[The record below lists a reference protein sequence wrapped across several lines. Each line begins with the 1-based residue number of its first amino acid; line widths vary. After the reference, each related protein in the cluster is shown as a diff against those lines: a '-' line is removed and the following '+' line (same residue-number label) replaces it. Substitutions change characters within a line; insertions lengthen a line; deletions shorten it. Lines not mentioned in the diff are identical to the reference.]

1 MIPFV
6 NLQIQHEGFLR
17 EYFRDLQKLFSTT
30 EFIGA
35 AGGISSKTVAAFE
48 DEFAKYLGVKH
59 VIGVNSGTDAL
70 LLGLDGLGVKPGD
83 EVITSVF
90 SFMATADVIVRL
102 GAKPVFVDIE
112 PVTCNL
118 NPALVQ
124 AAITDRTRVIIPV
137 HLYGQAADMGAIMD
151 LAQKHNLG
159 VVEDVAQACGAEW
172 SGKKLGSIGHCGA
185 FSFYPTKNLG
195 GAGDAGAIT
204 TDDDELAD
212 RLRSFR
218 DHGRAKSGA
227 FEAIGYNS
235 RLDPIQA
242 LYLHHKL
249 PDLDDMIL
257 DRQENA
263 RLYAQLFQGTEVTR
277 PTVPDDNSHSF
288 NLYTIQVR
296 DRKRLQAYLK
306 EKEIGSAVYYSE
318 PMHLTPAMEHLGY
331 GRGSFPVA
339 EDVAGHCLSVPV
351 WPGLKKRDIERVVG
365 VVNEFLENNVPM
377 ELRS

>member
-6 NLQIQHEGFLR
+6 NLQVQHDAFLK
-17 EYFRDLQKLFSTT
+17 EYFRDLQKLFSTC

-35 AGGISSKTVAAFE
+35 AGGVSSKTVAAFE
-48 DEFAKYLGVKH
+48 EEFAKYLGVKH

-70 LLGLDGLGVKPGD
+70 LLALDGLGIKPGD

-102 GAKPVFVDIE
+102 GAKPVFVDIDAA
-112 PVTCNL
+112 TFNL
-118 NPALVQ
+118 NPALIE
-124 AAITDRTRVIIPV
+124 AAITPKTKAIIPV
-137 HLYGQAADMGAIMD
+137 HLYGLSADMEPIMQ
-151 LAQKHNLG
+151 LARQHNLS
-159 VVEDVAQACGAEW
+159 VVEDVAQAAGAEYQ
-172 SGKKLGSIGHCGA
+172 GKKLGTIGNCGA

-195 GAGDAGAIT
+195 GAGDCGAIT

-212 RLRSFR
+212 RLQSFR

-227 FEAIGYNS
+227 FESIGYNS

-242 LYLHHKL
+242 LYLTYKL

-263 RLYAQLFQGTEVTR
+263 RLYSQLFAGSEVEF

-288 NLYTIQVR
+288 NLYTIKIR
-296 DRKRLQAYLK
+296 DRKRVQAYLK
-306 EKEIGSAVYYSE
+306 EKEIGSAVYYTD
-318 PMHLTPAMEHLGY
+318 PMHVVPAMEHLGY
-331 GRGSFPVA
+331 SRGSFPVA
-339 EDVAGHCLSVPV
+339 ENVAQHCLSLPV
-351 WPGLKKRDIERVVG
+351 WPGLKKRDIERVAE
-365 VVNEFLENNVPM
+365 VVKEFLENNVPM
-377 ELRS
+377 ELRR